1 MHKQSFLENMSPE
14 QRGALIGG
22 LVGAGGLGLTA
33 AAMSG
38 KNKMR
43 NAILAALAGG
53 LGGAGLGYLHGGG
66 SLFSNKPAPDKPS
79 NDRVAIDPK
88 TGKPPEYEGGF
99 QFFKQLPGLGKP
111 KAPQFNDQP
120 TSTSGVASALGQ
132 IGNIPG
138 LGLGAQALAGTIG
151 AAGAAG
157 GYLNH
162 MAGVKKPKVV
172 QPNPLEDFADQEAPE
187 LPAAGG
193 PGSSFKQPK
202 A

>member
-33 AAMSG
+33 AAMSK

-99 QFFKQLPGLGKP
+99 QGFKP
-111 KAPQFNDQP
+111 
-120 TSTSGVASALGQ
+120 
-132 IGNIPG
+132 IPG
-138 LGLGAQALAGTIG
+138 LAAGLAGPFPEAVNPNTG
-151 AAGAAG
+151 KPPEYEG
-157 GYLNH
+157 GFQ
-162 MAGVKKPKVV
+162 GFKPIPGLSKVMKDA
-172 QPNPLEDFADQEAPE
+172 PKGPLENFADQEAPE